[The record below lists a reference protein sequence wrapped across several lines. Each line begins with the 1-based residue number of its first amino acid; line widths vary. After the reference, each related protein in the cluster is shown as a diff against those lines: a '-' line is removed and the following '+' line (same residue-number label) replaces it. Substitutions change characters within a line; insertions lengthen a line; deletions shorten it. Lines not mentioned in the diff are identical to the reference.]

1 MTINS
6 IHTEGDY
13 NQALIRLNEI
23 FDAPVGTSE
32 SNEADILVSLIEAYE
47 EEHHPIDVPA
57 SFGVKEQE

>member
-32 SNEADILVSLIEAYE
+32 SNEADILVSLIEAFE

-57 SFGVKEQE
+57 SFEVKEKE